1 MAKQFACI
9 DGRKCVKFILIRSG
23 AIFSQ
28 DFMDVCSR
36 FVMCLSLP
44 HLPSFTHRYDVESQ
58 CDNILQVLE
67 GFLSG
72 QGLSA
77 VARSNAECAAFAV
90 ATFSEAAK
98 HR

>member
-1 MAKQFACI
+1 MAKRFACI
-9 DGRKCVKFILIRSG
+9 DGRKCVKLILIRSG

-36 FVMCLSLP
+36 FVTFLSLP
-44 HLPSFTHRYDVESQ
+44 HPSFTQRYDVESQ